1 MKFVING
8 WRPKS
13 FFRHHRQVDA
23 DGIRELGKPAALLRK
38 PSKCQEHASLHCQ
51 LRQQKTVLI
60 RRRLLLLADPLQTR
74 SAPECRIGTNVCEWL
89 KISQE

>member
-8 WRPKS
+8 WRLIS
-13 FFRHHRQVDA
+13 FFRHQRPEDA

-38 PSKCQEHASLHCQ
+38 PRKCQEDVCLHCQ

-60 RRRLLLLADPLQTR
+60 RRRLPLLADPLQT
-74 SAPECRIGTNVCEWL
+74 
-89 KISQE
+89 